1 MVELNGIWLIIP
13 PPSPPPSYSQR
24 KLVWAEGELTFFRV
38 LISFQIIWEKWEW
51 MILMS
56 VTWYFSPNMR
66 CQYLLETTQSV
77 SAEWYSFQ
85 NRMSSGWSLKP
96 FVVTY
101 NLFCISGGFAHL
113 CICDYA
119 MNIIINVMH
128 DIDGEVHT
136 TPIVTPYTTTPIYKL
151 KRKTKRMK
159 AFMIQIKKYFIVT
172 YVEFTLIAISFSTSL
187 KINSRFADCIP
198 SLITVRHFCAIP

>member
-56 VTWYFSPNMR
+56 VTRYFSPNMR

-96 FVVTY
+96 FVVTN

-136 TPIVTPYTTTPIYKL
+136 TPIVTPYTTTPICKL
-151 KRKTKRMK
+151 KRKTKSVK
-159 AFMIQIKKYFIVT
+159 AFMIQIKKN
-172 YVEFTLIAISFSTSL
+172 TS
-187 KINSRFADCIP
+187 S
-198 SLITVRHFCAIP
+198 